1 MGKLAKEFAD
11 IINEQD
17 FCFDSHEMQV
27 IQMATRAINEW
38 EKQNKGCY
46 GCLHLGDKKYKC
58 ESCARFGHDDYY
70 VSNG

>member
-17 FCFDSHEMQV
+17 FCFDHYEMKV
-27 IQMATRAINEW
+27 IRLAIRAINKW
-38 EKQNKGCY
+38 EEQNKGCY

-58 ESCARFGHDDYY
+58 ESCARVGHVDYY